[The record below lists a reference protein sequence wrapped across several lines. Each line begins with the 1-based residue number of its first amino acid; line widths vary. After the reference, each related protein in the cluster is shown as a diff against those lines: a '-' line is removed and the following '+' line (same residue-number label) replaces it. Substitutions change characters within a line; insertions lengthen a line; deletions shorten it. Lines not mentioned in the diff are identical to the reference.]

1 MKLSFSVSVLLI
13 IISSLLLGLTSG
25 CKSEEFALEI
35 VGDKETIGANVF
47 VNSKIVGVM
56 TKYTEIGSRFVGW
69 FSKGTL
75 TVEVKKDG
83 YIPFR
88 EVITVSP
95 DERKYYLSVTFDP
108 QIKGQK

>member
-1 MKLSFSVSVLLI
+1 
-13 IISSLLLGLTSG
+13 
-25 CKSEEFALEI
+25 
-35 VGDKETIGANVF
+35 